1 VIRRA
6 RDKPLRC
13 SSAAAPRIIAA
24 LPIFI
29 ARPASSMTTISY
41 LQSAQRTIAMER
53 DAVAALL
60 QRLDAN
66 FERACAIL
74 FACKG
79 RIVVTGMG
87 KSGHIGTKIAAT
99 LASTG
104 SPAMFVHPAEASHG
118 DMGMI
123 TASDVV
129 LALSNS
135 GSTAEIVT
143 LLPLLKRL
151 RVPLVSLT
159 GNVESILAKSAD
171 VTLDVSVGEEA
182 CPLNLA
188 PTSSTTATLVM
199 GDALAI
205 ALLEARGFTAED
217 FAFSHPG
224 GALGR
229 KLLLKV
235 EDIMRTGDAVPKVAP
250 DTLLSAALLEMS
262 AKGLAMTAVVDAHNV
277 LLGVFTD
284 GDLRRKLDSGID
296 IRTTR
301 IGDVM
306 NANSKTVTPH
316 MLAAE
321 ALNVMD
327 DYKIVALLVVD
338 AQRHP
343 IGALHLRD
351 LTRAGLV

>member
-1 VIRRA
+1 M
-6 RDKPLRC
+6 
-13 SSAAAPRIIAA
+13 S
-24 LPIFI
+24 
-29 ARPASSMTTISY
+29 TISY
-41 LQSAQRTIAMER
+41 LQSAQRTISMER

-60 QRLDAN
+60 PRLDET

-79 RIVVTGMG
+79 RIVVIGMG

-123 TASDVV
+123 TRSDVV

-135 GSTAEIVT
+135 GNTAEIAA

-151 RVPLVSLT
+151 RVPLVSMT
-159 GNVESILAKSAD
+159 GNAESMLAKSAD
-171 VTLDVSVGEEA
+171 VNIDVSIEEEA

-188 PTSSTTATLVM
+188 PTSSTTVALVM

-224 GALGR
+224 GTLGR

-235 EDIMRTGDAVPKVAP
+235 EDIMRTGDAIPKVAP
-250 DTLLSAALLEMS
+250 DTLLSDALLEMS
-262 AKGLAMTAVVDAHNV
+262 AKGLAMTAVVDSNDL

-296 IRTTR
+296 IRSTFIR
-301 IGDVM
+301 DVM